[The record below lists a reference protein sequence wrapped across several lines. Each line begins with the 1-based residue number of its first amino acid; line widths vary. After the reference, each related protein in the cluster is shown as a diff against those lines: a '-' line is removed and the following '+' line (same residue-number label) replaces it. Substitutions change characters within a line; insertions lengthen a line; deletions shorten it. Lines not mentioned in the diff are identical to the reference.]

1 MHALIQGNVAP
12 GQLKPGVV
20 TPENDSL
27 LYGASIDF
35 NSKMEILDD
44 EGEDEAVM
52 KTEPTTKTMK
62 SVNRK
67 RRAPAEI
74 WADFDSESQMLVSI
88 KTITVSMSTKVPV
101 VRLATIR
108 ISGQDDERANM
119 KFGADRSGSQA
130 TLDITRQD
138 VPATAAD
145 DV

>member
-1 MHALIQGNVAP
+1 
-12 GQLKPGVV
+12 
-20 TPENDSL
+20 
-27 LYGASIDF
+27 
-35 NSKMEILDD
+35 MEILDD

-52 KTEPTTKTMK
+52 KTEPTTETMK
-62 SVNRK
+62 SVRK

-74 WADFDSESQMLVSI
+74 WADFDSESQMVVSI

-138 VPATAAD
+138 IPETAAD
-145 DV
+145 NV